1 MIKKLLLVFLLT
13 YPQFLHSSVEVD
25 FNIWL
30 NEFKI
35 TAQKKGISEETI
47 NISLKNVHNLCKSP
61 FFFKLG
67 LSSRRSCVT
76 FSLYSLEALPQKGLQ
91 RFNKS

>member
-1 MIKKLLLVFLLT
+1 KKPAATLYFKGVQPF
-13 YPQFLHSSVEVD
+13 F
-25 FNIWL
+25 FNIC
-30 NEFKI
+30 
-35 TAQKKGISEETI
+35 
-47 NISLKNVHNLCKSP
+47 LKNVHNLCKSP